1 MTGNIIKISG
11 IIFGITVLFSG
22 CAREVYDITWQG
34 IVADETNGR
43 PVPHARISAAAT
55 YQQNID
61 ETAEINRYSLS
72 DEYGR
77 FNLSFPRAF
86 GLTVKVNAPGYLG
99 GLQYKVVK
107 KSVLK
112 DTLFITPHPFDAS
125 LIVRRMDFSSFSSEV
140 PFIRETRILDQPN
153 GKNLVRWGFDF
164 LSGQNTFHLDSA
176 DIWIEI
182 NEQNG
187 RIILNASPRG
197 GIFPVQNSSPE
208 FFLTGITQAPET
220 GYQKSY
226 ILNGNEAGFFILCRN
241 GVNVAK
247 MIPEDKICVLSYTG
261 AEGQT
266 VREKGIRFDY
276 LFQPDLK
283 NRLSFPVSASVL
295 DMDGKIEGV
304 SN

>member
-1 MTGNIIKISG
+1 MAAKIIKSSVIVLG
-11 IIFGITVLFSG
+11 IAVLLAG

-34 IVADETNGR
+34 VVADETTGR
-43 PVPHARISAAAT
+43 PVPHAKISAAAT

-61 ETAEINRYSLS
+61 ETAEINRSSLC

-86 GLTVKVNAPGYLG
+86 GLTVKVNAPGYLA

-112 DTLFITPHPFDAS
+112 DTIFITPHPFDAS
-125 LIVRRMDFSSFSSEV
+125 LIVRRMNFSSFCPEV
-140 PFIRETRILDQPN
+140 PFIRETRILDQSN

-164 LSGQNTFHLDSA
+164 LSGQNTFLLDSA

-182 NEQNG
+182 NEQSG
-187 RIILNASPRG
+187 RIILNASSRG
-197 GIFPVQNSSPE
+197 GIFPVLNSSSE

-226 ILNGNEAGFFILCRN
+226 VLKGNEAGFFILCRN

-261 AEGQT
+261 ADGQAI
-266 VREKGIRFDY
+266 REKGIRFDY

-283 NRLSFPVSASVL
+283 NRLSFPVSVL
-295 DMDGKIEGV
+295 GMDDKIEPV